1 MIAERHSSL
10 AACLRYAGV
19 TVGPIK
25 AISGIRVCFAAL
37 DNEERAVAV
46 VLDFV
51 DPPARGGGWSTE
63 VASCGLMKS
72 SGMRGF

>member
-1 MIAERHSSL
+1 M

-46 VLDFV
+46 LLDFV
-51 DPPARGGGWSTE
+51 DPPSTRRRM
-63 VASCGLMKS
+63 VD
-72 SGMRGF
+72 